1 MECLKAGKIIEA
13 PTLVA
18 SVEASSHKPKGTW
31 CMSKTNYSLACKHCG
46 TAFNT
51 PYNFKIY
58 CSRKCKLADWKRQN
72 PEKWAMLRAKE
83 ALKAKEKR
91 AKNPAKPIGRKHLMC
106 AHVQKYKMHIHNLSR
121 VAEKKEKMSAKLC
134 AECGNPVGYKFGRS
148 RIFCAKK
155 CLKQNLAQRAEH
167 KETQK
172 AARKKRKAIQRG
184 AKVGQAFSYK
194 QVFDRDG
201 WRCQLCG
208 KVTPERKRGTISNN
222 APEVDHII
230 PLSKGGEHSLNNVQ
244 TLCRACNGWKSDKII
259 PAQQGLFT
267 GLLEGV

>member
-1 MECLKAGKIIEA
+1 
-13 PTLVA
+13 
-18 SVEASSHKPKGTW
+18 
-31 CMSKTNYSLACKHCG
+31 MSKTNYSRACKHCG
-46 TAFNT
+46 TAFDT

-58 CSRKCKLADWKRQN
+58 CSRKCKLADWKQQN
-72 PEKWAMLRAKE
+72 PEQWATFRAKE
-83 ALKAKEKR
+83 YLKAREKRAEKSNKLSLHSAHVGSLKKYLSSLKAK
-91 AKNPAKPIGRKHLMC
+91 ATAIRKKQTLRQRSC
-106 AHVQKYKMHIHNLSR
+106 Q
-121 VAEKKEKMSAKLC
+121 
-134 AECGNPVGYKFGRS
+134 ECGKPVGYVLGAPRKFCSSSCREKNE
-148 RIFCAKK
+148 R
-155 CLKQNLAQRAEH
+155 QRPEN
-167 KETQK
+167 KEARK
-172 AARKKRKAIQRG
+172 AANKRRKAIQRG

-194 QVFDRDG
+194 QVFERDG

-244 TLCRACNGWKSDKII
+244 TLCRACNGWKSDKMI